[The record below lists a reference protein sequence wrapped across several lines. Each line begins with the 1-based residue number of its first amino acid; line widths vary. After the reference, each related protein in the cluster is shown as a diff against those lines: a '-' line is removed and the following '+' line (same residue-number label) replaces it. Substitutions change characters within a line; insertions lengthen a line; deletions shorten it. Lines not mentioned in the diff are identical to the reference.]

1 MKSPSTLA
9 GLLES
14 FFRRRLLEQRNASP
28 ATIASYRDALRLLV
42 RYVFGRTKREPCAL
56 TVTDFD
62 RDIILDFLEQLERV
76 RGNQAQTRNARLT
89 AIRSFFRHVA
99 ASDPG
104 SLGIAQRVLAI
115 PTKRTTSAPPQ
126 CLAEDE
132 LAAILNAS
140 KSQTVQARRDYALL
154 LFLAR
159 TGARV
164 SEATGID
171 AADLRLESPCHVLLR
186 GKGRK
191 HRRVPLAADLAKTLR
206 TLCRERGLGADDR
219 LPVFIGEGG
228 ERLTRFGV
236 THLVRRAVERATPD
250 APSLARTRVSPHLF
264 RHTLAMQLLRARTDL
279 VTIQAWLGHAQV
291 ATTHRYAEADVEMMR
306 KSLKEANVPGDSG
319 DRYQPT
325 DDVLQILENT
335 RRQCGAPYHGDRPEH
350 PEPSRSTRP
359 NRRRRHIA
367 NHDT

>member
-1 MKSPSTLA
+1 MKSPPTLA

-14 FFRRRLLEQRNASP
+14 FFRRRLVEQRNASP
-28 ATIASYRDALRLLV
+28 ATVESYRDALRLLV
-42 RYVFGRTKREPCAL
+42 RYVAERTKREACAL

-76 RGNQAQTRNARLT
+76 RGNLAQTRNARLT

-115 PTKRTTSAPPQ
+115 PTKRTTSAPPRY
-126 CLAEDE
+126 LAEDE
-132 LAAILNAS
+132 LAAVLNAS
-140 KSQTVQARRDYALL
+140 ESPTAQGRRDFALL

-164 SEATGID
+164 SEAIGIN
-171 AADLRLESPCHVLLR
+171 AADLRLEPPHQVLLR

-206 TLCRERGLGADDR
+206 ALCRERGLGADEHR
-219 LPVFIGEGG
+219 PVFIGEGG

-236 THLVRRAVERATPD
+236 THLVRRAVKRATID
-250 APSLARTRVSPHLF
+250 TPSLARTRVSPHLF

-306 KSLKEANVPGDSG
+306 KSLKEADVTGDSG

-325 DDVLQILENT
+325 DAVLQILENSKT
-335 RRQCGAPYHGDRPEH
+335 QCGGPFHGAPSEH
-350 PEPSRSTRP
+350 PEPGRFTRP

-367 NHDT
+367 NRDT

>member
-1 MKSPSTLA
+1 MKSPPTLA

-14 FFRRRLLEQRNASP
+14 FFRRRLVEQRNASP
-28 ATIASYRDALRLLV
+28 ATIESYRVALRLLV
-42 RYVFGRTKREPCAL
+42 RYVAERTKREPCAL
-56 TVTDFD
+56 TVMDFD

-76 RGNQAQTRNARLT
+76 RGNRAQTRNARLT

-115 PTKRTTSAPPQ
+115 PTKRTASAPPRH
-126 CLAEDE
+126 LAEDE
-132 LAAILNAS
+132 LAALLNAS
-140 KSQTVQARRDYALL
+140 DSLTVQGRRDYALL

-164 SEATGID
+164 SEAVGID
-171 AADLRLESPCHVLLR
+171 AADLRLEPPQQVLLR

-191 HRRVPLAADLAKTLR
+191 QRHVPLAADLTQTLR
-206 TLCRERGLGADDR
+206 ALCRERGLGADER
-219 LPVFIGEGG
+219 RPVFIGEAG

-236 THLVRRAVERATPD
+236 THLVRRAVERATVD

-291 ATTHRYAEADVEMMR
+291 ATTHRYAEADIEMMR
-306 KSLKEANVPGDSG
+306 KSLKDADVTGG
-319 DRYQPT
+319 GADRYQPT
-325 DDVLQILENT
+325 DDVLQILENQ
-335 RRQCGAPYHGDRPEH
+335 RQCGGSFYGDRSESVGPPARHH
-350 PEPSRSTRP
+350 P
-359 NRRRRHIA
+359 RHIT

>member
-14 FFRRRLLEQRNASP
+14 FFRRRLVEQRNASP
-28 ATIASYRDALRLLV
+28 ATVESYRDALRLLV
-42 RYVFGRTKREPCAL
+42 QYVAERTKREPCAL

-76 RGNQAQTRNARLT
+76 RSNLAQTRNVRLT

-115 PTKRTTSAPPQ
+115 PTKRTTSAPPRY
-126 CLAEDE
+126 LAEDE

-140 KSQTVQARRDYALL
+140 ESPTVQGRRDYALL

-164 SEATGID
+164 SEAIGID
-171 AADLRLESPCHVLLR
+171 AADLRLEPPHQVLLR

-191 HRRVPLAADLAKTLR
+191 HRRVPLAADLAKALR
-206 TLCRERGLGADDR
+206 ALCRERGLGADEQR
-219 LPVFIGEGG
+219 PVFIGEGG

-236 THLVRRAVERATPD
+236 THLVRRVVARATID
-250 APSLARTRVSPHLF
+250 APSLARTRVSPS
-264 RHTLAMQLLRARTDL
+264 
-279 VTIQAWLGHAQV
+279 VSP
-291 ATTHRYAEADVEMMR
+291 Y
-306 KSLKEANVPGDSG
+306 SG
-319 DRYQPT
+319 DAAAAR
-325 DDVLQILENT
+325 
-335 RRQCGAPYHGDRPEH
+335 PYRPPH
-350 PEPSRSTRP
+350 DPGMAWTRP
-359 NRRRRHIA
+359 GRHNASLRGSRRRDDAQEPQRSGRNGRQRRPLSA
-367 NHDT
+367 DRRCPPDSREQ

>member
-1 MKSPSTLA
+1 MKSPPTLA

-14 FFRRRLLEQRNASP
+14 FFRRRLVEQRNASP
-28 ATIASYRDALRLLV
+28 ATVEGYRDALRLLV
-42 RYVFGRTKREPCAL
+42 RYVAERTKREPCAL

-62 RDIILDFLEQLERV
+62 RDIILDFLENLERV
-76 RGNQAQTRNARLT
+76 RGNRAQTRNARLT

-104 SLGIAQRVLAI
+104 SLGIAQRVLSI
-115 PTKRTTSAPPQ
+115 PTKRTASAPPRH
-126 CLAEDE
+126 LAEDE
-132 LAAILNAS
+132 LAALLDAS
-140 KSQTVQARRDYALL
+140 DSPTVQERRDHAML

-164 SEATGID
+164 SEAIGID
-171 AADLRLESPCHVLLR
+171 AADLRLEPPYQVLLR

-191 HRRVPLAADLAKTLR
+191 QRRVPLAADLTQTLR
-206 TLCRERGLGADDR
+206 ALCRERGLGSDER
-219 LPVFIGEGG
+219 RPVFIGEGG

-236 THLVRRAVERATPD
+236 THLVRRAVERATVD

-264 RHTLAMQLLRARTDL
+264 RHTLAMQLLRASTDL

-306 KSLKEANVPGDSG
+306 KSLKDADVTGG
-319 DRYQPT
+319 GADRYQPP
-325 DDVLQILENT
+325 DDVLQILENIRT
-335 RRQCGAPYHGDRPEH
+335 
-350 PEPSRSTRP
+350 
-359 NRRRRHIA
+359 
-367 NHDT
+367 